1 MNKIILSLDTAD
13 ANQALEI
20 TKKIIDKIFTVKLG
34 LEFFNANG
42 KSGIRKFNNM
52 GVNNLML
59 DLKLKDIPQTVYG
72 AIKALDDIKFGFLTI
87 HAQGGKAMIEKAKE
101 AASEIKSQPKIL
113 MVTIL
118 TSLNDND
125 LKIMGN
131 DNGVMQQVEHFAKI
145 AKEMGVGVVCSGHE
159 AKTVRKILGSNLQ
172 IFTPGVRMPN
182 DNSDD
187 QQRVCTPLES
197 IKNGSD
203 KIIMGRGLIKGNIE
217 ENLNQVSE
225 STISCW
231 TLN

>member
-1 MNKIILSLDTAD
+1 MNKIILALDTTD
-13 ANQALEI
+13 LHQALET

-42 KSGIRKFNNM
+42 KSGIQKFNNI

-59 DLKLKDIPQTVYG
+59 DLKLKDIPQTVYK

-131 DNGVMQQVEHFAKI
+131 DSSVIQQVEHFAKI

-182 DNSDD
+182 DNSHD
-187 QQRVCTPLES
+187 QQRICTPLES

-203 KIIMGRGLIKGNIE
+203 KIIMGRSLIKGNIE
-217 ENLNQVSE
+217 ENLNQVAE
-225 STISCW
+225 SIKT
-231 TLN
+231 

>member
-1 MNKIILSLDTAD
+1 MNKIILALDTTD
-13 ANQALEI
+13 VHQALET
-20 TKKIIDKIFTVKLG
+20 TKKIIDKIFTIKLG

-42 KSGIRKFNNM
+42 KSGIQKFNNI

-59 DLKLKDIPQTVYG
+59 DLKLKDIPQTVYK

-225 STISCW
+225 SIKT
-231 TLN
+231 

>member
-1 MNKIILSLDTAD
+1 MNKIILALDTTD
-13 ANQALEI
+13 VHQALET

-42 KSGIRKFNNM
+42 KSGIQKFNNI

-59 DLKLKDIPQTVYG
+59 DLKLKDIPQTVYK

-131 DNGVMQQVEHFAKI
+131 DSGVMQQVELFAKM

-182 DNSDD
+182 DNSND

-203 KIIMGRGLIKGNIE
+203 KIIMGRSLIKGNIE
-217 ENLNQVSE
+217 ENLNQVAE
-225 STISCW
+225 SIKT
-231 TLN
+231 

>member
-1 MNKIILSLDTAD
+1 MNKIILALDTTD
-13 ANQALEI
+13 VHQALET

-42 KSGIRKFNNM
+42 KSGIQKFNNI

-59 DLKLKDIPQTVYG
+59 DLKLKDIPQTVYK

-131 DNGVMQQVEHFAKI
+131 DSGVMQQVEHFAKM
-145 AKEMGVGVVCSGHE
+145 AKEMGVGIVCSGHE

-203 KIIMGRGLIKGNIE
+203 KIIMGRSLIKGNIE
-217 ENLNQVSE
+217 ENLNQVAE
-225 STISCW
+225 SMKT
-231 TLN
+231 

>member
-1 MNKIILSLDTAD
+1 MNKIILALDTTD
-13 ANQALEI
+13 VHQALET

-42 KSGIRKFNNM
+42 KSGIQKFNNI

-59 DLKLKDIPQTVYG
+59 DLKLKDIPQTVYK

-101 AASEIKSQPKIL
+101 AANEIKSQPKIL

-118 TSLNDND
+118 TSLNDDD

-131 DNGVMQQVEHFAKI
+131 DIGVMRQVEHLAKI
-145 AKEMGVGVVCSGHE
+145 AKEMEVGVVCSGNE

-203 KIIMGRGLIKGNIE
+203 KIIMGRSLIKGNIE
-217 ENLNQVSE
+217 ENLNQVAE
-225 STISCW
+225 SIKT
-231 TLN
+231 

>member
-1 MNKIILSLDTAD
+1 MNKIILALDTT
-13 ANQALEI
+13 NLHQALET
-20 TKKIIDKIFTVKLG
+20 TKKVIDKIFTVKLG

-42 KSGIRKFNNM
+42 KNGIQKFNNI

-59 DLKLKDIPQTVYG
+59 DLKLKDIPRTVYK

-225 STISCW
+225 SIKT
-231 TLN
+231 

>member
-1 MNKIILSLDTAD
+1 MNKIILALDTTD
-13 ANQALEI
+13 TYQALEI

-42 KSGIRKFNNM
+42 KSGIKKFNNI
-52 GVNNLML
+52 GVNNLIL
-59 DLKLKDIPQTVYG
+59 DLKLNDIPQTVYK

-101 AASEIKSQPKIL
+101 AANKIKSQPKIL
-113 MVTIL
+113 MVTVL

-131 DNGVMQQVEHFAKI
+131 DSSVTKQVEHFAKI
-145 AKEMGVGVVCSGHE
+145 AKEMGVGIVCSGHE
-159 AKTVRKILGSNLQ
+159 AKVVRKIIGSDLQ
-172 IFTPGVRMPN
+172 IFSPGIRMPD

-187 QQRVCTPLES
+187 QQRICTPLES

-203 KIIMGRGLIKGNIE
+203 KIIMGRSLIKGNIE
-217 ENLNQVSE
+217 ENLNQVAE
-225 STISCW
+225 SIKT
-231 TLN
+231 

>member
-1 MNKIILSLDTAD
+1 MNKIILALDTTD
-13 ANQALEI
+13 VHQALET
-20 TKKIIDKIFTVKLG
+20 TKKIIDKIFTIKLG

-42 KSGIRKFNNM
+42 KSGIQKFNNI

-59 DLKLKDIPQTVYG
+59 DLKLKDIPRTVYK

-203 KIIMGRGLIKGNIE
+203 KIIMGRSLIKGNIE
-217 ENLNQVSE
+217 ENLNQVAE
-225 STISCW
+225 SIKT
-231 TLN
+231 

>member
-1 MNKIILSLDTAD
+1 MNKIILALDTT
-13 ANQALEI
+13 NIHQALET
-20 TKKIIDKIFTVKLG
+20 TKKIVDKIFTVKLG

-101 AASEIKSQPKIL
+101 AASEIKSRPKIL

-125 LKIMGN
+125 LKIMGS
-131 DNGVMQQVEHFAKI
+131 DSGVMQQVEHFAKM

-159 AKTVRKILGSNLQ
+159 AKTVRKILGSSLQ

-203 KIIMGRGLIKGNIE
+203 KIIMGRSLMKGNIE
-217 ENLNQVSE
+217 ENLNQVAE
-225 STISCW
+225 SIKT
-231 TLN
+231 